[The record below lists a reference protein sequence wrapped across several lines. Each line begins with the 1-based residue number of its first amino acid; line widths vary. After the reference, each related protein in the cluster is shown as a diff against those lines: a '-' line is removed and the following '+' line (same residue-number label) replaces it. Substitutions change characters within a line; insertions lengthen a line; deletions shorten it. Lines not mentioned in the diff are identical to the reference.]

1 MARTTNDP
9 RKMVSVRLTQ
19 TIIDKIEALAKES
32 GLSKSDIISI
42 AVSRTE
48 KNIKGVNNEI
58 QSRRICFE

>member
-48 KNIKGVNNEI
+48 KI
-58 QSRRICFE
+58 